1 VGPRAVNRGENLN
14 VFVITNIEN
23 DGDEASDSFEELTLS
38 LEGERFGDIEEK
50 TLQLN
55 FRDKQVTFNVS
66 SF

>member
-14 VFVITNIEN
+14 VFVITNIDN